1 MPFTEEEQEIIN
13 LAFNSIPVTLKKEN
27 EDAAKREYEEYKLNK
42 NFKRI
47 EELNPLTV
55 YYIISDLKGSEQAK
69 FIRENIEFI
78 RKNDEGIFIYNMMSP
93 HSLSYY
99 LNYESLKEIC
109 ELDKNIFK
117 KTITACLENLV
128 EGLSNEEILYFFVEF
143 EKEIKNNVD
152 EFMFVNLYLYARQKI
167 FNNFRMSREYSKASY
182 ERASKLATE
191 ECARLTDVILK
202 LYSDKISSLEDKAF
216 LRFFN
221 NALDVDEKSVHFC
234 NFVNSN
240 RERLENVYA
249 TVDAN
254 RLFDDFEDMRFSC
267 QKKVFD
273 NFGNIIL
280 SRGDLKKYFIV
291 VNGEILC
298 DWYKKNK
305 SYFKEI
311 EVKDWVKL
319 YPFTNSVK
327 EVLDDYTEYDLDG
340 IIRGK
345 QWYNKDAIEYIESKC
360 RKGLENSNFTPVE
373 NIETIYSF
381 EYLKNLEMLKRLL
394 SEKKISKN
402 GEEYKSNFKFFVKCL
417 LDTKVIEEFNK
428 ENVVELERCFFL
440 FVKGLSVVDIKR
452 LDSFNKI
459 ALFNRVGFKYGIDE
473 NEFSYKQIQ
482 SFNVKEHK
490 MLVEQCK
497 IGDNATTEK
506 SYKTLTL
513 KLMLLVGYERAKYI
527 LSLDDSLTTLEHL
540 VGNVDVRNVPM
551 DDHGDPILNRKIINL
566 LFKDLRRNR
575 VEVMIK
581 DKTNELYKY
590 FPRIFNEWDL
600 IEVNKKSKD
609 LKTIIE
615 YLKSDE
621 VSLSAKHYRLKG
633 LFKFI
638 GCAKEIVSDTFKLHD
653 EILERKWSTIP
664 DVKGKVGEY
673 EYEVLRLDDMNGLI
687 VGNMTDCCFTVKG
700 ISYTSLKHA
709 LTSKD
714 GRILVVKKDGELIAH
729 SWLWRNG
736 NVLCLDN
743 IEVAKSIK
751 SVDFLD
757 VYLNFADKI
766 LEKSKEIEPQGTCLE
781 NVTVGRN
788 SFDKPVDGLENYKRY
803 AVVDPSNLIKPTS
816 ASIIVDKL
824 PAPSEQNIYSDA
836 KKVQILLKG
845 NGDFMY
851 YDNECYYKDERKAVL
866 GFDAFDK
873 TNIEEVLLKVNALR
887 YIKAERDNC
896 LNKFELSDEDDY
908 VEVWCNDD
916 WYIAV
921 DKKGNVEKFALTFN
935 EETKQEMLNVI
946 NNKKVSDSRK
956 R

>member
-1 MPFTEEEQEIIN
+1 MPLSEEEQEIIN

-27 EDAAKREYEEYKLNK
+27 EDAAKREYEEYKLNN

-47 EELNPLTV
+47 EDLNPLTV
-55 YYIISDLKGSEQAK
+55 YYIIRDLKGAEQAK
-69 FIRENIEFI
+69 FIRENIDFI

-93 HSLSYY
+93 HSLSYS
-99 LNYESLKEIC
+99 LNYESLREVC
-109 ELDKNIFK
+109 RLDKNIFK
-117 KTITACLENLV
+117 KIITACLENLV
-128 EGLSNEEILYFFVEF
+128 EGLNNEEILSFFVEF
-143 EKEIKNNVD
+143 EKEIKKDVD

-167 FNNFRMSREYSKASY
+167 FYNFRNSQEYGMANYEKAS
-182 ERASKLATE
+182 RLATE
-191 ECARLTDVILK
+191 ECARLTDVILR
-202 LYSDKISSLEDKAF
+202 LYSDKVATLEDKSF

-221 NALDVDEKSVHFC
+221 NALDIDEKSVHF
-234 NFVNSN
+234 NAFVNSN
-240 RERLENVYA
+240 RERLKNIYS

-254 RLFDDFEDMRFSC
+254 RLFEDFEDMRFSC
-267 QKKVFD
+267 QKKLFD
-273 NFGNIIL
+273 NFGDIIL

-291 VNGEILC
+291 INGEILC
-298 DWYKKNK
+298 NWYKKNK
-305 SYFKEI
+305 SYFKDI
-311 EVKDWVKL
+311 EVKDWVKI
-319 YPFTNSVK
+319 YPFTDLVK

-345 QWYNKDAIEYIESKC
+345 QWYNNNAIGYIESKC
-360 RKGLENSNFTPVE
+360 RKGLKNSSFTPVGS
-373 NIETIYSF
+373 IETIYSF

-394 SEKKISKN
+394 QEKKISKN
-402 GEEYKSNFKFFVKCL
+402 GEEYKTNFKFFVKHL
-417 LDTKVIEEFNK
+417 LDEKAIDEFNR
-428 ENVVELERCFFL
+428 ENVEELERCFFL
-440 FVKGLSVVDIKR
+440 FVKGLSVVDVKR

-540 VGNVDVRNVPM
+540 VGNVDVRNVEM
-551 DDHGDPILNRKIINL
+551 DGNGDPILNKKIINL
-566 LFKDLRRNR
+566 LFKDLKKNR
-575 VEVMIK
+575 IEIMLK

-590 FPRIFNEWDL
+590 FPRVFNEWDL
-600 IEVNKKSKD
+600 IEVNKKGKD

-638 GCAKEIVSDTFKLHD
+638 GCSKEIVSDTFKLHD
-653 EILERKWSTIP
+653 EMLLREGSTIP
-664 DVKGKVGEY
+664 SVGGKVGDY
-673 EYEVLRLDDMNGLI
+673 EYEVLRLDDMEGLV
-687 VGNMTDCCFTVKG
+687 VGNKTDCCFTVKG
-700 ISYTSLKHA
+700 ISYTSLKHS
-709 LTSKD
+709 LTSKN
-714 GRILVVKKDGELIAH
+714 GRILVVKKNGELIAH

-757 VYLNFADKI
+757 VYIQFADRI
-766 LEKSKEIEPQGTCLE
+766 LEKSRATEPLDSCLK

-788 SFDKPVDGLENYKRY
+788 SFDKNVEGIEKYKRY
-803 AVVDPSNLIKPTS
+803 IVQDPSNLVKPDST
-816 ASIIVDKL
+816 SIIVDKL
-824 PAPSEQNIYSDA
+824 PSIEEKGVYSDA
-836 KKVQILLKG
+836 KKVQVLLKG
-845 NGDFMY
+845 KGDFSY
-851 YDNECYYKDERKAVL
+851 YDNECYYFDERKPIL
-866 GFDAFDK
+866 GYTKENTDSA
-873 TNIEEVLLKVNALR
+873 EYVLLIVNALR
-887 YIKAERDNC
+887 FIKAERENTLDG
-896 LNKFELSDEDDY
+896 FELKDIDDY
-908 VEVWCNDD
+908 VEIWCNDD
-916 WYIAV
+916 WYIAI
-921 DKKGNVEKFALTFN
+921 DKNGN
-935 EETKQEMLNVI
+935 EEKYALSFKEEIKQEMLKI
-946 NNKKVSDSRK
+946 LSNKKSK
-956 R
+956 QLK

>member
-1 MPFTEEEQEIIN
+1 MPLSEEEQEIIN

-27 EDAAKREYEEYKLNK
+27 EDAAKREYEEYKLNN

-47 EELNPLTV
+47 EDLNPLTV
-55 YYIISDLKGSEQAK
+55 YYIIRDLKGAEQAK
-69 FIRENIEFI
+69 FIRENIDFI

-93 HSLSYY
+93 HSLSYS
-99 LNYESLKEIC
+99 LNYESLREVC
-109 ELDKNIFK
+109 RLDKNIFK
-117 KTITACLENLV
+117 KIITACLENLV
-128 EGLSNEEILYFFVEF
+128 EGLNNEEILSFFVEF
-143 EKEIKNNVD
+143 EKEIKKDVD

-167 FNNFRMSREYSKASY
+167 FYNFRNSQEYGMANYEKAS
-182 ERASKLATE
+182 RLATE
-191 ECARLTDVILK
+191 ECARLTDVILR
-202 LYSDKISSLEDKAF
+202 LYSDKVATLEDKSF

-221 NALDVDEKSVHFC
+221 NALDIDEKSVHF
-234 NFVNSN
+234 NAFVNSN
-240 RERLENVYA
+240 RERLKNIYS

-254 RLFDDFEDMRFSC
+254 RLFEDFEDMRFSC
-267 QKKVFD
+267 QKKLFD
-273 NFGNIIL
+273 NFGDIIL

-291 VNGEILC
+291 INGEILC
-298 DWYKKNK
+298 NWYKKNK
-305 SYFKEI
+305 SYFKDI
-311 EVKDWVKL
+311 EVKDWVKI
-319 YPFTNSVK
+319 YPFTDLVK

-345 QWYNKDAIEYIESKC
+345 QWYNNNAIGYIESKC
-360 RKGLENSNFTPVE
+360 RKGLKNSSFTPVGS
-373 NIETIYSF
+373 IETIYSF

-394 SEKKISKN
+394 QEKKISKN
-402 GEEYKSNFKFFVKCL
+402 GEEYKTNFKFFVKHL
-417 LDTKVIEEFNK
+417 LDEKAIDEFNR
-428 ENVVELERCFFL
+428 ENVEELERCFFL
-440 FVKGLSVVDIKR
+440 FVKGLSVVDVKR

-540 VGNVDVRNVPM
+540 VGNVDVRNVEM
-551 DDHGDPILNRKIINL
+551 DGNGDPILNKKIINL
-566 LFKDLRRNR
+566 LFKDLKKNR
-575 VEVMIK
+575 IEIMLK

-590 FPRIFNEWDL
+590 FPRVFNEWDL
-600 IEVNKKSKD
+600 IEVNKKGKD

-638 GCAKEIVSDTFKLHD
+638 GCSKEIVSDTFKLHD
-653 EILERKWSTIP
+653 EMLLREGSTIP
-664 DVKGKVGEY
+664 SVGGKVGDY
-673 EYEVLRLDDMNGLI
+673 EYEVLRLDDMEGLV
-687 VGNMTDCCFTVKG
+687 VGNKTDCCFTVKG
-700 ISYTSLKHA
+700 ISYTSLKHS
-709 LTSKD
+709 LTSKN
-714 GRILVVKKDGELIAH
+714 GRILVVKKNGELIAH

-757 VYLNFADKI
+757 VYIQFADRI
-766 LEKSKEIEPQGTCLE
+766 LEKSRATEPLDSCLK

-788 SFDKPVDGLENYKRY
+788 SFDKNVEGIEKYKRY
-803 AVVDPSNLIKPTS
+803 IVQDPSNLVKPDST
-816 ASIIVDKL
+816 SIIVDKL
-824 PAPSEQNIYSDA
+824 PAPSEQGLYSDA
-836 KKVQILLKG
+836 KKVQVLLKG

-851 YDNECYYKDERKAVL
+851 YDSECYYKDERKPVL
-866 GFDAFDK
+866 GFNDNDK
-873 TNIEEVLLKVNALR
+873 TNVEEVLLKINALR
-887 YIKAERDNC
+887 YIKSERDDC
-896 LNKFELSDEDDY
+896 LNKFELCDESDY
-908 VEVWCNDD
+908 IEVWCNDD

-921 DKKGNVEKFALTFN
+921 DKKGNVEKFALTFSESIN
-935 EETKQEMLNVI
+935 HEMLNVI
-946 NNKKVSDSRK
+946 NNRIKKVVK
-956 R
+956 K